1 MDTLMNTHANH
12 TTKPA
17 WLTLASGTMKAIQHR
32 QTPHPVTQ
40 KMERDALD
48 PPFDD
53 PLNELLGAPDP
64 LLPMIDLAE
73 EWITMN
79 ETDAP
84 SFSVRRRDAL
94 GKTLQLLAT
103 LRLCATLTD
112 IQTALALS
120 DPAAITVLDVG
131 HPDWIPPISRAVQD
145 LLPDTLLFYT
155 PDSARTAD
163 MLILAPQSG
172 DNLATPKDAGRFAR
186 TISEGIACEVP
197 ILIVTAGHRGLTDN
211 IANILPPAR
220 RLAPLDADIILAMMH
235 LRFEDGDARQ
245 HAELRRALPPS
256 AMLARLGV
264 DALNAAFREP
274 DGDAIVAALSDQ
286 ATALMP
292 TDGPTLDQM
301 SDTNKAVL
309 AARQMVADLKLWSEG
324 KVAWSDCLH
333 SLLLYGQPGTGK
345 TFLARAMGRSGGIPL
360 ISASFA
366 RWQSCGHLGD
376 MLRAM
381 NESFADAIAAAP
393 SILFIDEIDA
403 AGSREAKDSQ
413 NGNYRRQVING
424 FLEQVDISMR
434 AEGVLIIGACN
445 HVAALDPAILR
456 PGRFDSHIEMP
467 LPGRDELAILLAQQL
482 GDTLQAGDL
491 PDLVNAAT
499 GATPAVI
506 DAAIRSARSLARSSG
521 KPLLVRDVIGH
532 LYNGETPDRTL
543 MWRIAIHECGH
554 AIVAVERDVGTLRHV
569 RLGHRDGH
577 TRLSVDLG
585 AGLLRDHKNY
595 LSHILG
601 GRAAEQVIFGATG
614 SGSGGNMQT
623 CDLAD
628 STRIALGMET
638 SYAFGADGLVWSPS
652 ETSQRIEDPVLRA
665 AVRNRLD
672 DAEAEARRVLQR
684 HRVLLLEMAKDLM
697 RHRLLDGADLQ
708 LWVDRITG
716 DAPWDPDDPSGRRK
730 AVNMPAPPSGGEVI
744 DLAAHKLQPT

>member
-1 MDTLMNTHANH
+1 MNINANH
-12 TTKPA
+12 TTIPA

-32 QTPHPVTQ
+32 QTPPHTIQ

-53 PLNELLGAPDP
+53 PLSDLLGAPDP
-64 LLPMIDLAE
+64 LPPMVDLAE

-79 ETDAP
+79 ETDDRA
-84 SFSVRRRDAL
+84 FCVRRPDAL

-112 IQTALALS
+112 VQTTLALS

-145 LLPDTLLFYT
+145 VLPDTLLFYT
-155 PDSARTAD
+155 PDSGSTAD
-163 MLILAPQSG
+163 MLVLAPQAG
-172 DNLATPKDAGRFAR
+172 DNLATLKDAARFAR
-186 TISEGIACEVP
+186 TISEGLECEVP
-197 ILIVTAGHRGLTDN
+197 ILIITAGHRGLPDR

-245 HAELRRALPPS
+245 HAEFRRALPPQD
-256 AMLARLGV
+256 MLARLGV

-274 DGDAIVAALSDQ
+274 DGAAIVAALSDQ

-324 KVAWSDCLH
+324 QLAWSDCLH
-333 SLLLYGQPGTGK
+333 SMLLYGQPGTGK
-345 TFLARAMGRSGGIPL
+345 TFLARAMGRSGSIPL

-366 RWQSCGHLGD
+366 RWQACGHLGD

-381 NESFADAIAAAP
+381 TETFADAIAAAP
-393 SILFIDEIDA
+393 CVLFIDEIDA
-403 AGSREAKDSQ
+403 AGSRESQ
-413 NGNYRRQVING
+413 ETHNGHYRRQVING
-424 FLEQVDISMR
+424 FLEQVDIAIR

-445 HVAALDPAILR
+445 HVTTLDPAILR

-467 LPGRDELAILLAQQL
+467 LPGRDELAILLAGQL
-482 GDTLQAGDL
+482 GDTLEADDL
-491 PDLVNAAT
+491 PELVNAAT
-499 GATPAVI
+499 GMTPAVI
-506 DAAIRSARSLARSSG
+506 DAAIRSARSLARSAS
-521 KPLLVRDVIGH
+521 KPLHTRDVISH
-532 LYNGETPDRTL
+532 LQGGETPDRTL

-554 AIVAVERDVGTLRHV
+554 AIVAVERDVGTLCHV

-595 LSHILG
+595 LAYVLG
-601 GRAAEQVIFGATG
+601 GRAAEQVNFGSTG
-614 SGSGGNMQT
+614 SGSGGNAQT

-628 STRIALGMET
+628 ATRMALAMET
-638 SYAFGADGLVWSPS
+638 EHAFGADGLVWSPS
-652 ETSQRIEDPVLRA
+652 ETHQRIDDPVLRA

-730 AVNMPAPPSGGEVI
+730 TVEQPAPLSGGEVI
-744 DLAAHKLQPT
+744 DLAAHRLQPQ